1 MTFGAVKSYTHIF
14 SQLERSDQSN
24 QRLHSSTLLRLQLAR
39 EAATRAPRA
48 MAQIPQFDTLLPFS
62 SPLQYFVQ
70 LAVNFSLFF
79 RFTFLPPAGLRQPS
93 LPPPVGVALFGE
105 KLAVEVSGRVATVWD
120 APAKETSKQ
129 RIKKKTRSFDCLQLR
144 RKPKSHAQ
152 VSLVREYVTLD
163 VRWQEESKARR
174 WTLSLDNPS
183 TSRFGPTRDSKSGS
197 AQHKQSRQTGK
208 GTLRARGAIVEG
220 DGRKK

>member
-1 MTFGAVKSYTHIF
+1 MLPRCNPIRLLQYYCAHSILLGGTSLFNLFLINAPIKAVFIHQRHVTFGAVKSYTHIF

-79 RFTFLPPAGLRQPS
+79 RFTFLPAGRPEAT
-93 LPPPVGVALFGE
+93 LPPSSCGRRIVWGE
-105 KLAVEVSGRVATVWD
+105 IGGGSQWSSGHRLGRTCKRNIKAED
-120 APAKETSKQ
+120 KKED
-129 RIKKKTRSFDCLQLR
+129 KKF
-144 RKPKSHAQ
+144 
-152 VSLVREYVTLD
+152 
-163 VRWQEESKARR
+163 
-174 WTLSLDNPS
+174 
-183 TSRFGPTRDSKSGS
+183 
-197 AQHKQSRQTGK
+197 
-208 GTLRARGAIVEG
+208 
-220 DGRKK
+220 

>member
-1 MTFGAVKSYTHIF
+1 
-14 SQLERSDQSN
+14 
-24 QRLHSSTLLRLQLAR
+24 
-39 EAATRAPRA
+39 
-48 MAQIPQFDTLLPFS
+48 
-62 SPLQYFVQ
+62 
-70 LAVNFSLFF
+70 
-79 RFTFLPPAGLRQPS
+79 
-93 LPPPVGVALFGE
+93 VGVALFGE

-183 TSRFGPTRDSKSGS
+183 TSRFRPTRDSKSGS

-208 GTLRARGAIVEG
+208 GTLGARGAIVEG
-220 DGRKK
+220 NGGKK

>member
-1 MTFGAVKSYTHIF
+1 
-14 SQLERSDQSN
+14 
-24 QRLHSSTLLRLQLAR
+24 
-39 EAATRAPRA
+39 

-79 RFTFLPPAGLRQPS
+79 RFTFLPAGRPEAT

-129 RIKKKTRSFDCLQLR
+129 RIKKQDTKEAE
-144 RKPKSHAQ
+144 KP
-152 VSLVREYVTLD
+152 R
-163 VRWQEESKARR
+163 
-174 WTLSLDNPS
+174 PS
-183 TSRFGPTRDSKSGS
+183 QPC
-197 AQHKQSRQTGK
+197 A
-208 GTLRARGAIVEG
+208 
-220 DGRKK
+220 